1 MKKALIATSTL
12 FATVEIL
19 TVLHLPVMAIAKP
32 TIQVSQAVQ
41 TPLPPNATIQSPT
54 PALGFGLA
62 DGTPVKVK
70 FKQTI
75 SSKTAKENDPVEF
88 EVSENVLV
96 GNVVVIAKGALAK
109 GIVTRA
115 RRSGMLGRKG
125 KLNIALKEVTLVS
138 GERISIRAEQKSGGG
153 TSGGVIAT
161 AVLLSPVAL
170 LFKGK
175 NRTYEAG
182 TEVQAFVD
190 GNFALERNKFKTN
203 LRSEN

>member
-1 MKKALIATSTL
+1 MKKALIAASTL
-12 FATVEIL
+12 FASVEIL
-19 TVLHLPVMAIAKP
+19 TVVHLPVMASAKP
-32 TIQVSQAVQ
+32 IVQVSQAVQ
-41 TPLPPNATIQSPT
+41 QPLPPTATFQSPT

-75 SSKTAKENDPVEF
+75 SSKTARDNDLVEF
-88 EVSENVLV
+88 EVAENVV
-96 GNVVVIAKGALAK
+96 VDNVVVIAKGAIAK

-125 KLNIALKEVTLVS
+125 KLNVALKEVTLVS
-138 GERISIRAEQKSGGG
+138 GERVAIRAEQKSGGG
-153 TSGGVIAT
+153 TSGGVIAAA
-161 AVLLSPVAL
+161 AVLTPLAL

-190 GNFALERNKFKTN
+190 GNFVLNRNKFKTN
-203 LRSEN
+203 LR